1 MMDTNKPLVSVLMTS
16 YNREKFIASAIE
28 SVVAS
33 TYDNWELVIVDDGSS
48 DNTLNIAES
57 YAQKESRIKIF
68 RNEKNLG
75 DYPNRNRAASLANG
89 KYLKYVDSDDML
101 YPWGLKILVESMEQ
115 FPEAG
120 WGLCSLMQDNDK
132 PYPFQLDKE
141 NIFRY
146 HNFKSPLF
154 HKAPLSSIIR
164 KDAFDAV
171 GGFSGKRQ
179 IGDTEMWH
187 LLALKYPVVLMPHG
201 MVWYRF
207 HQDQELQNNR
217 DNIEVRM
224 KYPVSTLH
232 FYQNIKGLPL
242 EKKEIE
248 MVVSKIKKSIAR
260 EFCIQLAKLK
270 FINCFKIIKAYRSHE
285 FDFKK

>member
-1 MMDTNKPLVSVLMTS
+1 MFEVIPKVSILMTS
-16 YNREKFIASAIE
+16 YNREKYIAAAIE
-28 SVVAS
+28 SVIAS
-33 TYDNWELVIVDDGSS
+33 TYDNWELIIVDDGST
-48 DNTLNIAES
+48 DDTLNIAEAYS
-57 YAQKESRIKIF
+57 KKESRIKIF
-68 RNEKNLG
+68 KNEKNLG
-75 DYPNRNRAASLANG
+75 DYPNRNRAASLATG

-115 FPEAG
+115 FPDAG
-120 WGLCSLMQDNDK
+120 WGLCSLMQDNDQ
-132 PYPFQLDKE
+132 PYPFKLE
-141 NIFRY
+141 IEEIFRY
-146 HNFKSPLF
+146 HNFKSSLF

-187 LLALKYPVVLMPHG
+187 LLALKFAVVLMPHG
-201 MVWYRF
+201 IVWYRF

-232 FYQNIKGLPL
+232 FYQNTKSIPL

-248 MVVSKIKKSIAR
+248 IVISKIKKSIIK
-260 EFCIQLAKLK
+260 EFCIQFISLK
-270 FINCFKIIKAYRSHE
+270 FSNCFKIIKAYQSHE